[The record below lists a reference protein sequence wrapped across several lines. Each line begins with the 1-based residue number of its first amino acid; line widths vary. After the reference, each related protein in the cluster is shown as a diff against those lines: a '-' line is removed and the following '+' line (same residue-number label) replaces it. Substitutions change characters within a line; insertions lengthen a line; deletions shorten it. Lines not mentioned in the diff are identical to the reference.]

1 MSSRLLVVLWS
12 LNSKNPVGRDVDN
25 EQDFEKANKGPRVR
39 GHIPDR
45 VVYLKSPSGLE

>member
-12 LNSKNPVGRDVDN
+12 LYLKNPVGRGVDN
-25 EQDFEKANKGPRVR
+25 EHFEKANKGPRVR